1 MIASIRG
8 KLIFKGKNDAVLEAA
23 TNLMNELF
31 CNPKQA
37 SSPEPVQSC
46 TVLPDVVPHNPLKS
60 QTAAAEAQDEFVG
73 NVWAHAGRAGGC
85 GAGVLLNVRLQFT
98 RLPALA
104 PVLLSCMQSLH
115 VPLAF

>member
-1 MIASIRG
+1 MPPLS
-8 KLIFKGKNDAVLEAA
+8 KLLLVFVGTQTEKEAVLDAA

-37 SSPEPVQSC
+37 SSPDPGQSC
-46 TVLPDVVPHNPLKS
+46 IVLPDVVPHNPLKS
-60 QTAAAEAQDEFVG
+60 HTAVAEAQDELVG

-85 GAGVLLNVRLQFT
+85 GAGVLLKVMLQFT

-104 PVLLSCMQSLH
+104 PVLLS
-115 VPLAF
+115 